1 MLLLGGMFLWTSLV
15 PSQAHT
21 ACRNPNI
28 AEEDT
33 PLLRPVAASGP
44 VEIKWFG
51 HAFFQITSSAGTR
64 IITDPFGNMGYP
76 MPEVWPHVVT
86 VGRESGNHNNVG
98 LAKGEPLVLRGQNLG
113 TNEWNQVNTTF
124 RDVLIYNVPIHTR
137 GIPGYFKGSAFV
149 FEMDGLCICHT
160 GDVGEP
166 FNEDQLELIG
176 HVDVVLLPVGG
187 AYTMG
192 PENAK
197 KVTSN
202 SNPRSLSPC
211 ITTATSASWKDI
223 SMGLIEFDVL
233 KPTGSPS
240 AKTPFLR
247 SRRSTSPKS
256 SGTAICEEI
265 RYSVLCRKRIV
276 GYPLGDFGQNQIPIQ
291 RRTHPMSGYLWKA
304 TVRNVNRALK
314 EVNAFEW
321 EGDYSRGR
329 DALDMLEERMDEE
342 LEQYLG

>member
-1 MLLLGGMFLWTSLV
+1 MIYHLVLCPLTPPTGRGLQGTVRPTEAPKEIIIEAVLQKMIRKKFFWHLALLLGGMFLWASLV

-28 AEEDT
+28 ATDGE
-33 PLLRPVAASGP
+33 LSLRPVAASGS

-51 HAFFQITSSAGTR
+51 HAFFQIASSAGTR
-64 IITDPFGNMGYP
+64 VITDPFGNMGYP

-86 VGRESGNHNNVG
+86 VGRESGNHNNVA

-176 HVDVVLLPVGG
+176 HVDIVLLPVGG

-197 KVTSN
+197 KVT
-202 SNPRSLSPC
+202 
-211 ITTATSASWKDI
+211 
-223 SMGLIEFDVL
+223 EQL
-233 KPTGSPS
+233 KPKIAVPMHYYSNFSLLERYIDGPY
-240 AKTPFLR
+240 R
-247 SRRSTSPKS
+247 VRRLETNRFTVSKDTLPPV
-256 SGTAICEEI
+256 TEI
-265 RYSVLCRKRIV
+265 YVPIVLWH
-276 GYPLGDFGQNQIPIQ
+276 GD
-291 RRTHPMSGYLWKA
+291 L
-304 TVRNVNRALK
+304 
-314 EVNAFEW
+314 
-321 EGDYSRGR
+321 
-329 DALDMLEERMDEE
+329 
-342 LEQYLG
+342 